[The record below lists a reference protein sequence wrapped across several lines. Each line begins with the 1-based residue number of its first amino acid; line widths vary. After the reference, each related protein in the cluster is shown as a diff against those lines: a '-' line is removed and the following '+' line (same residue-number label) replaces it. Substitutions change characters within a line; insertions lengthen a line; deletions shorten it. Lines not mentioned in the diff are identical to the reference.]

1 MASAVTVIV
10 ATVVVAAVVAAVV
23 VVVVGCKVGSVSTNI
38 AVSWGRGVR
47 FRQVLTFCRREAEF
61 VFRCITFSPLLPS

>member
-1 MASAVTVIV
+1 MVVILVVIV
-10 ATVVVAAVVAAVV
+10 VV
-23 VVVVGCKVGSVSTNI
+23 VVVVGCKVGCVSTNI

-47 FRQVLTFCRREAEF
+47 VRRVLTFCRREAEF